1 MEERN
6 IAVYLDFE
14 NLALGAEETYPS
26 QMKPL
31 RLGPVI
37 DYLATKGN
45 ICVRK
50 AYADWSNHAFSVY
63 QRDLIEAGFEMIHLP
78 GTTARGKAGADVKL
92 AIDAVEML
100 DLFESLNSVVIGSG
114 DTDFIPLIQ
123 RLRAR
128 GKDVIV
134 IGFEHT
140 VGTLVKR
147 NCTEY
152 KGLEEI
158 LGEHEK
164 EAVSIDVVHE
174 TEMDGARNLMLRYIS
189 TDFPYDPVP
198 MERLKP
204 DLLRL
209 DPSFSERR
217 YGFRT
222 FKDFVKS
229 FEGDL
234 VKKIESNRSTGLPQ
248 VWFQEVERTEI
259 PDKSAFETASQFL
272 NVNLKFPRKTSDV
285 ETMSAS
291 LYEIMNNNDY
301 LPMREM
307 STLISENM
315 KGTSK
320 ITVRKFINTLFTS
333 HAFTAEMSHS
343 YVPLASRQF
352 KLKDGIRTSE
362 AIKEIY
368 LDRIGEILGG
378 KFPDLEDGDITRLI
392 HRG

>member
-1 MEERN
+1 MDERN

-78 GTTARGKAGADVKL
+78 GTTVRGKAGADVKL

-100 DLFESLNSVVIGSG
+100 DKFESLDSIVIGSG

-158 LGEHEK
+158 LGKHEE
-164 EAVSIDVVHE
+164 EAVSIDIVQR
-174 TEMDGARNLMLRYIS
+174 DKDSARNLMLRYIG
-189 TDFPYDPVP
+189 TDFPDGPVP

-209 DPSFSERR
+209 DPSFSEKR
-217 YGFRT
+217 YGYRT
-222 FKDFVKS
+222 FKDFVES

-234 VKKIESNRSTGLPQ
+234 VMKIEANRNTGLPQ
-248 VWFQEVERTEI
+248 VIFKEVERTEI
-259 PDKSAFETASQFL
+259 ADKTALEKAAQFL
-272 NVNLKFPRKTSDV
+272 SANLKFPKKMADV
-285 ETMSAS
+285 ETMSSS
-291 LYEIMNNNDY
+291 LYEILDKDDY
-301 LPMREM
+301 LPMRDM
-307 STLISENM
+307 STIIN
-315 KGTSK
+315 KKTRGISK
-320 ITVRKFINTLFTS
+320 ITIRKFINTLFTS
-333 HAFTAEMSHS
+333 HAFSAEVSHS
-343 YVPLASRQF
+343 YVPLVSRRF
-352 KLKDGIRTSE
+352 KLKDGIRNPE

-378 KFPDLEDGDITRLI
+378 KFPDLEDDDITRLI
-392 HRG
+392 YRD